1 MPRLDKKHKNKL
13 IRLIGMRLVEM
24 KLDENEI
31 GFGVDA
37 VSLVESPAIESNFIA
52 LKKADLERLN
62 FATVNEEK
70 RLVMGSLLI
79 PDKPIL
85 RIDEDGEPY
94 NIFFTKETIRRASQ
108 LFLMNGYQNSATL
121 EHAVK
126 LQGVTVVE
134 SWIVEDSEMDKTKL
148 YKLDAPSGSWAISMK
163 IDNDEI
169 WENYVKS
176 GKVLGFSLEG
186 FFKPVEEPKQ
196 KIKATIIRKI

>member
-1 MPRLDKKHKNKL
+1 
-13 IRLIGMRLVEM
+13 MRLVEM